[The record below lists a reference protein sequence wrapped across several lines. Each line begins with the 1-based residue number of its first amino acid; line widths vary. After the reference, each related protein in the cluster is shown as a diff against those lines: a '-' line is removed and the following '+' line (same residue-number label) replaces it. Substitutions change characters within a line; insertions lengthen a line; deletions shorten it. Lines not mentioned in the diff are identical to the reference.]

1 MDGRS
6 VEPLRERRE
15 IKPGGSRSRAIMD
28 QKDSKLSLFHD
39 LPEETVIAIF
49 SYLNPL
55 EYQTSRRVCRGWKR
69 RLKGCAGFSW
79 GTTSAVSHIETHVTG
94 VVLKG
99 HRVTQGSNP
108 ESRDTMPCMRIKGQ
122 LSEPRVISSRMH
134 LANEAPFRFFSKRKC
149 VAFCMERQG
158 SNLVWDT
165 VDLSLSACLMTRII
179 PSSGETPDGPGL
191 ANLRRSKPLLKRLVM
206 SVDLSGIQ
214 HLKRLSLRGCT
225 HLQTAHV
232 PASLEA
238 LDASSCSGLS
248 KLVFPS
254 IQTGRLEALNLR
266 GCRSL
271 VAQDRARLFGP
282 ASADI
287 MRYIKDL
294 DLSSTKL
301 LDPTVLADAIRM
313 TCQLDTISL
322 RYVAT
327 NTIIRALSE
336 SESAAAT
343 LRFVDASFSEDLADE
358 ACEDLVNMAV
368 HLERI
373 NLRACPSISASM
385 YNAIPELLQRRLT
398 THDANVAQGQCDTR
412 LAAASDFAPVPQP

>member
-1 MDGRS
+1 M
-6 VEPLRERRE
+6 
-15 IKPGGSRSRAIMD
+15 
-28 QKDSKLSLFHD
+28 SLFHD
-39 LPEETVIAIF
+39 LPEETLIAIF
-49 SYLNPL
+49 SFLNPL
-55 EYQTSRRVCRGWKR
+55 EFQTSRRVCRGWKR
-69 RLKGCAGFSW
+69 RLRGCAGFSW
-79 GTTSAVSHIETHVTG
+79 GTTSAVSNINTHVTG

-108 ESRDTMPCMRIKGQ
+108 ESYGTIPCMRIKGQ
-122 LSEPRVISSRMH
+122 LPEPRVISSRMH
-134 LANEAPFRFFSKRKC
+134 LANEAPFRFVSKQKY

-179 PSSGETPDGPGL
+179 PLSGDSPDGQGL
-191 ANLRRSKPLLKRLVM
+191 TNLRRSKPLLKRLVTN
-206 SVDLSGIQ
+206 VDLGGIQ

-248 KLVFPS
+248 RLVFPS
-254 IQTGRLEALNLR
+254 TQTGRLEALNLR

-271 VAQDRARLFGP
+271 VAQDKSRLFGA

-294 DLSSTKL
+294 DLSSTRQ
-301 LDPTVLADAIRM
+301 LDPSVLAEAVRM
-313 TCQLDTISL
+313 TCHLESISL
-322 RYVAT
+322 RYVAS
-327 NTIIRALSE
+327 NAIIRALSE

-343 LRFVDASFSEDLADE
+343 LRFVDASFSEDLGDE
-358 ACEDLVNMAV
+358 ACEELVNMAV

-373 NLRACPSISASM
+373 NLRACPSISPSV
-385 YNAIPELLQRRLT
+385 YNAIPALLQRPQITNDTIQVQGKSIIQLG
-398 THDANVAQGQCDTR
+398 DA
-412 LAAASDFAPVPQP
+412 SEFEPVPLR